1 MNKEYNVELQK
12 LYLEMLVS
20 NPEAFVRVQNI
31 FNPQNFDRSLRPIA
45 TFVLN
50 YVDQYKTL
58 PEVNQINSK
67 TGSKLQDVVTEQ
79 LEEHSN
85 WLLDEFEQF
94 SRHKELER
102 AILDSADLL
111 EKGDYGLVEAKIKD
125 AVQVG
130 LTKDMGTDYWDN
142 PRERLMTLKTSNGQV
157 STVGKC
163 LIENCLVDLIEVSY
177 KYLQVVVVVVKVC
190 LCKI

>member
-1 MNKEYNVELQK
+1 M
-12 LYLEMLVS
+12 
-20 NPEAFVRVQNI
+20 
-31 FNPQNFDRSLRPIA
+31 RPIA

-50 YVDQYKTL
+50 YVDEYKAL
-58 PEVNQINSK
+58 PEVKQINSK
-67 TGSKLQDVVTEQ
+67 TGSKLQDIVVDQ

-111 EKGDYGLVEAKIKD
+111 EKGDYGLVEAKIKE

-142 PRERLMTLKTSNGQV
+142 PRERLMNLKTSIKTQII
-157 STVGKC
+157 C
-163 LIENCLVDLIEVSY
+163 LDLNIGLDGV
-177 KYLQVVVVVVKVC
+177 
-190 LCKI
+190 